1 MGPDPGPGADV
12 FARKA
17 PSRDAVLPVLTA
29 VAAGGA
35 LGAAARY
42 LAGVRW
48 PTAPGELPLT
58 TAAIN
63 LVGSA
68 AIGVLMVVISDRL
81 PHRRLVRP
89 FLGTGVLGGFTTF
102 SAYAVDVHH
111 LATDGQPVRAAVYLV
126 ATPVLALLAAAV
138 GSRTASMLFTRR
150 SR

>member
-1 MGPDPGPGADV
+1 MGPHPGPGADV
-12 FARKA
+12 FARRE
-17 PSRDAVLPVLTA
+17 PSRDAILSILAA

-42 LAGVRW
+42 LASERW
-48 PTAPGELPLT
+48 PTAPGGLPLT

-63 LVGSA
+63 VVGSA
-68 AIGVLMVVISDRL
+68 AIGVLMVVVSERW

-102 SAYAVDVHH
+102 STYAVDVQH
-111 LATDGQPVRAAVYLV
+111 LATGGQPLRAALYLV

-138 GSRTASMLFTRR
+138 GSRAARMLYSRR